1 MEQDQKQID
10 LLAKR
15 LNKLVDKQEQFFEE
29 IKNLRT
35 QIAEL
40 RSKPASES
48 ALDEV
53 ELQQGA
59 IVDDPRGPIE
69 EDANVQDDV
78 SIQAET
84 KVPKRNL
91 GFVIKS
97 DLEKFIG
104 ENLIS
109 KIGIGVTIIGVS
121 IGVKY
126 SIDNELITPLMRV
139 ITGYLT
145 GVILLLVGVKLK
157 TNYEQ
162 YSAVLVSG
170 AMAIMYFITY
180 VAFSFYDLM
189 PLTLAF
195 IAMVLFTIFVVL
207 ASISYNQ
214 QVISLVGLVGAY
226 AVPFLLSDESGDIR
240 ILLGYISI
248 INIGIAILALM
259 KYWKLLYYSSFV
271 LSWAIFLTWYGAD
284 FMVEEHFGLALAF
297 SLVFFITFY
306 TTFLGYKLVKKETF
320 SSFDIVFLLLNS
332 FVYYGVGYIALN
344 QHDPGENYLGH
355 FTLANGIVHLIISII
370 VLRLRRADR
379 NLFYFIFGLVLVFI
393 TIAIPVQLDG
403 RWVTLLWI
411 GEATVL
417 FWVGRTRNSHIYEN
431 LSYILIIISF
441 FSLLQDWSIFYEN
454 ADTGE
459 SSTAI
464 GPVINIQFLS
474 SLMFIGCLGY
484 ITFLRQDKIHQKVLN
499 SRSFGEL
506 ANYSIPALLML
517 TIFLA
522 IRFEIAFY
530 WDLLIAKSSFGSD
543 ANGVSNMQS
552 DDLKRFKT
560 VWLINYSIIYFIIF
574 SILNMTRIKD
584 VKLVNVNI
592 ILNGIVI
599 YIFLLHALFVISEL
613 RENYLDQTLAST
625 YQIGFYHMLIR
636 YISILFVAILIII
649 GYKYIR
655 ADFVVQDLRM
665 LYSILM
671 HVSIVWIL
679 SSELIHWFDIGDL
692 TEPYKLGLSILWGA
706 YSLFLIILGIWKKTK
721 YLRIMGIAIFA
732 VTLIKLFFYDITEL
746 DTIPK
751 TILFVSLGVLLL
763 VISFLYN
770 KYKHLISE

>member
-10 LLAKR
+10 LLARR
-15 LNKLVDKQEQFFEE
+15 LNKLVDKQEQFSEE
-29 IKNLRT
+29 IRKLRT
-35 QIAEL
+35 QIEEL
-40 RSKPASES
+40 RSKPVSES
-48 ALDEV
+48 PDVEV
-53 ELQQGA
+53 ERPPSTV
-59 IVDDPRGPIE
+59 IEESRGPIE
-69 EDANVQDDV
+69 KDTSVQEEVPDRG
-78 SIQAET
+78 AT
-84 KVPKRNL
+84 KVTKKSI

-139 ITGYLT
+139 IAGYLT

-157 TNYEQ
+157 TKYEQ

-180 VAFSFYDLM
+180 VAFSYYDLM
-189 PLTLAF
+189 PLSLAF

-207 ASISYNQ
+207 AAISYNQ

-226 AVPFLLSDESGDIR
+226 AVPFLLSDEPGDIR

-248 INIGIAILALM
+248 INIGIAILALL

-271 LSWAIFLTWYGAD
+271 LSWGIFLTWFGAD
-284 FMVEEHFGLALAF
+284 FLVEEHFYLTLVF
-297 SLVFFITFY
+297 SLVFFFTFY
-306 TTFLGYKLVKKETF
+306 ITFLGYKLVKKETF
-320 SSFDIVFLLLNS
+320 QSFDIVFLLLNS
-332 FVYYGVGYIALN
+332 FIYYGVGYVTLN
-344 QHDPGENYLGH
+344 QHAVGQNYLGH
-355 FTLANGIVHLIISII
+355 FTLANGILHLIVSII
-370 VLRLRRADR
+370 VFRLRRADR

-411 GEATVL
+411 GEATAL
-417 FWVGRTRNSHIYEN
+417 FWVGKNRKSRIYEN
-431 LSYILIIISF
+431 LSYIMIIISF
-441 FSLLQDWSIFYEN
+441 FSLLQDWAIFYEST
-454 ADTGE
+454 DLGE
-459 SSTAI
+459 SSETI
-464 GPVINIQFLS
+464 GPIFNIQFLS
-474 SLMFIGCLGY
+474 SLIFIACLGY
-484 ITFLRQDKIHQKVLN
+484 ITFLRQSKLEQKVLN
-499 SRSFGEL
+499 SKSFGEL
-506 ANYSIPALLML
+506 VNYAVPTLLML

-522 IRFEIAFY
+522 LRFEIAFY
-530 WDLLIAKSSFGSD
+530 WDLLMAKVSD
-543 ANGVSNMQS
+543 GGEANSVSNIRS
-552 DDLKRFKT
+552 NDLHRFKT
-560 VWLINYSIIYFIIF
+560 VWLINYSIVYFIIC
-574 SILNMTRIKD
+574 SLLNMTWIKN
-584 VKLVNVNI
+584 VKLVNINI
-592 ILNGIVI
+592 VLNGIVV

-613 RENYLDQTLAST
+613 RENYLDPTLGVQYQTGL
-625 YQIGFYHMLIR
+625 YYVLIR
-636 YISILFVAILIII
+636 YISILFVAILIVV
-649 GYKYIR
+649 GYRYIR
-655 ADFVVQDLRM
+655 RDFVVQDFRM
-665 LYSILM
+665 PYSILM
-671 HVSIVWIL
+671 HISIAWIL

-692 TEPYKLGLSILWGA
+692 SAPYKLGLSILWGA

-721 YLRIMGIAIFA
+721 YLRIMGISLFAI
-732 VTLIKLFFYDITEL
+732 TLIKLFFYDITEL